1 MHKIRIAIFC
11 LALSFVSCKEDAK
24 TVRLHGELKNFA
36 SELSMGIETPQAYIL
51 RENIQINLDD
61 QNKFDITFNLDA
73 PAYFRLGRNTLYLS
87 PGDDLDLFCDLND
100 PMAATFTGKGAEACL
115 YLRSKPFPKGGSYL
129 SGGQLLK
136 GDPSLEEVKI
146 KIEEKVK
153 SALASLNGLDGV
165 SDRFKKLERGRIMFD
180 AANSYLSYPGY
191 AAYFKKLSKEELPAF
206 TQKAEKYFKA
216 DVEKYIQSGGDADYL
231 NLDTYRGICGECV
244 EHLGEENVD
253 RAILDF
259 IKTNEL
265 IYHLS
270 NKGPVAEVLSKR
282 VEIESKIEQV
292 EYKEVISKAFK
303 NYDALQPGKAA
314 PRLSIRSKEGKEI
327 LLSDF
332 KGKLVVIDVWA
343 TWCGPCKAESP
354 YFEQLAKKYGNE
366 TVKFL
371 SISIDSDKNL
381 WDKYLSKHT
390 KTSEQFIC
398 NRTEFKE
405 YELQSVPRFMLIDKQ
420 GNFID
425 AFATRPSDP
434 TFEVLL
440 QKYI

>member
-11 LALSFVSCKEDAK
+11 LALSFVSCKEEAK

-36 SELSMGIETPQAYIL
+36 SELSMGVETPQAYIL
-51 RENIQINLDD
+51 REKIQINLDD
-61 QNKFDITFNLDA
+61 QNKFDITFDLDA
-73 PAYFRLGRNTLYLS
+73 PTYFRLGRNTLYLS
-87 PGDDLDLFCDLND
+87 PGDDIGLFCDLND
-100 PMAATFTGKGAEACL
+100 PMAATFTGKGAKACL

-136 GDPSLEEVKI
+136 GNPTFEEIKI

-153 SALASLNGLDGV
+153 LVFANLDDLEGV

-206 TQKAEKYFKA
+206 NQKAKEYFKA
-216 DVEKYIQSGGDADYL
+216 DVENYLQSGGDADYL

-244 EHLGEENVD
+244 ELLGEENVD
-253 RAILDF
+253 QAILDF

-265 IYHLS
+265 VYHLS

-282 VEIESKIEQV
+282 GEVESEIKQT

-314 PRLSIRSKEGKEI
+314 PRLTMLNEEGKEV

-332 KGKLVVIDVWA
+332 KGKIVVIDVWA

-354 YFEQLAKKYGNE
+354 YFEKLAEKYGNE
-366 TVKFL
+366 TVKFI
-371 SISIDSDKNL
+371 SISIDSNKKM

-398 NRTEFKE
+398 NRIEFKE

-425 AFATRPSDP
+425 AFATTPSNP
-434 TFEVLL
+434 AFEVLL
-440 QKYI
+440 QKNI